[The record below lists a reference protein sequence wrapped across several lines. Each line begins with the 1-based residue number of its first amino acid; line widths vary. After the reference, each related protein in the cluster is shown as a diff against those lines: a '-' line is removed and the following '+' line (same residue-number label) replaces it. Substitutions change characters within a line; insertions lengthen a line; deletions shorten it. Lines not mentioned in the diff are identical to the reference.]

1 MKKLSTNAPCPC
13 GSGVKYKKCCQKFHK
28 GAKAKNA
35 LELMKSRYSAYAT
48 NNAYYI
54 LTTTHPNNP
63 DFTNDTQRWLDDIA
77 YFCHHTRFLGLK
89 IVEFIEG
96 ESEAFVTFRA
106 TLSGG
111 EMIEK
116 SRFIKEDEAWYYES
130 GEIMRPDHL

>member
-48 NNAYYI
+48 HNAHYI
-54 LTTTHPNNP
+54 VATTHSNNP

-77 YFCHHTRFLGLK
+77 YFCQHTQFLGLA

-96 ESEAFVTFRA
+96 ENEAFVAFEA

-111 EMIEK
+111 VMIEK
-116 SRFIKEDEAWYYES
+116 SRFLKED
-130 GEIMRPDHL
+130 GV